1 MWAVSSVDDA
11 LALYQAAEAT
21 PRTSTRALL
30 RREQDVIVDGD
41 MAVPGA
47 QTALFFHAFKGKVP
61 HVLKVPCGS
70 AEKVAKECELYA
82 QVAAKPIPQGVF
94 LVPVELLDMRSGSIH
109 EAHGAPGQPSHVTPL
124 RRGIL
129 MPAYAG
135 TLLRFPEPMSAA
147 VALEVASR
155 LAPTLRFLHASGW
168 MHGDVKPGNI
178 FLDYRGDAWLG
189 DYGSSLSL
197 GLIESQYTGGTP
209 AYQCSDLT
217 AAREP
222 LLFDLTGL
230 AISLLAQ
237 LGLLTLRDAPYM
249 GWPRAA
255 LQAALARV
263 EDEQLR
269 QELAVLLKA

>member
-70 AEKVAKECELYA
+70 AEKAANECVLYA
-82 QVAAKPIPQGVF
+82 EVAARPIPQDVF
-94 LVPVELLDMRSGSIH
+94 LVPVELLDMCSGSIH

-135 TLLRFPEPMSAA
+135 TLSRYPVPMSAA

-168 MHGDVKPGNI
+168 LHGDVKPGNI
-178 FLDYRGDAWLG
+178 FLDYSGDAWLG
-189 DYGSSLSL
+189 DYGSSLPL

-222 LLFDLTGL
+222 LRFDLAGL
-230 AISLLAQ
+230 AISLLVQ
-237 LGLLTLRDAPYM
+237 LGLLRLSDAAYV
-249 GWPRAA
+249 GWPSIA

-263 EDEQLR
+263 EDAQLR
-269 QELAVLLKA
+269 QVLAVLLEA